1 MSIPPVGAP
10 RKGGT
15 TLLKIILIALAI
27 WAFSVISHDDM
38 CTEMNHDP
46 EQCQIEEGK

>member
-15 TLLKIILIALAI
+15 ILIKIVLIALAI

-38 CTEMNHDP
+38 CTDTNYEVA
-46 EQCQIEEGK
+46 QCQ